1 MPNGFRKVQ
10 HSDLPQSD
18 LPQSDLPQSDLPQS
32 DLPQATRHL
41 HAAQFAARRAAGRLA
56 IAAGAALGL
65 VLLAALLQPP
75 PLFVA
80 LILAAAVPPAL
91 DAARQGLRLRQ
102 ALRAGTRALARLTQ
116 AAVRAERAIADA
128 QAENA
133 AKSRFLAEMSHELR
147 TPLNAVIGFSEMM
160 ADEVLGA
167 HAVATYGD
175 YARDIHSSGRHL
187 LALADDILDVARI
200 ETGHRTLLETAVG
213 LDALAADCAHMMRLS
228 AHGKAMRLA
237 VVASPAAPRLWADER
252 ALRQITLNLLANAV
266 KFTPAGGTVCLHVG
280 TSETGAPFLAIED
293 TGPGIGAAELPLK
306 LSAHNRESRLDLA
319 TGRGAGLGLAIAR
332 GLAALHGARLT
343 LEARPAGGTRAQVTF
358 PPSRALPA
366 GEAERV
372 GELAPGEHTREQ
384 HTSEDGSPQAP
395 GRVAH
400 LAPAAE

>member
-1 MPNGFRKVQ
+1 MERLFGSGARPALDPTGAGMPNGFRPVRQ
-10 HSDLPQSD
+10 SDMPQSD
-18 LPQSDLPQSDLPQS
+18 IPQS

-41 HAAQFAARRAAGRLA
+41 HAAHRAARRAAGRLA
-56 IAAGAALGL
+56 IAAGAALAL
-65 VLLAALLQPP
+65 VLLAAFLQPP
-75 PLFVA
+75 PLFLA
-80 LILAAAVPPAL
+80 LVLAAALVPAL
-91 DAARQGLRLRQ
+91 DAARQGLRLHQ
-102 ALRAGTRALARLTQ
+102 ALRAGARALATVTQ

-160 ADEVLGA
+160 ADEVLGP

-200 ETGHRTLLETAVG
+200 ETGHRTLLETAVC

-237 VVASPAAPRLWADER
+237 VVAAPAAPRLWADER

-266 KFTPAGGTVCLHVG
+266 KFTPAGGTVSLHVG

-332 GLAALHGARLT
+332 GLAALHGASLT
-343 LEARPAGGTRAQVTF
+343 LEARPAGGTRAQVIF

-366 GEAERV
+366 GQ
-372 GELAPGEHTREQ
+372 LMPGEHAPE
-384 HTSEDGSPQAP
+384 EDFSLSPLRA
-395 GRVAH
+395 VH

>member
-1 MPNGFRKVQ
+1 MERLFGSGARPALDPTGAGMPNGFHAVR
-10 HSDLPQSD
+10 HSDISPFGIA
-18 LPQSDLPQSDLPQS
+18 
-32 DLPQATRHL
+32 QASRHL
-41 HAAQFAARRAAGRLA
+41 QAAHRAARQAGGRLA
-56 IAAGAALGL
+56 IAAGASLAL

-75 PLFVA
+75 PLFLA
-80 LILAAAVPPAL
+80 LVLVAAVAAAL
-91 DAARQGLRLRQ
+91 DAARQGLRLHQ
-102 ALRAGTRALARLTQ
+102 ALRAGTRALATLTQ
-116 AAVRAERAIADA
+116 TTARAERAIADA

-160 ADEVLGA
+160 ADEVLGP

-200 ETGHRTLLETAVG
+200 ETGHRTLLETAVS

-237 VVASPAAPRLWADER
+237 LVAAPAAPRLWADER

-266 KFTPAGGTVCLHVG
+266 KFTPAGGTVSLHVG

-306 LSAHNRESRLDLA
+306 LTAHNRESRLDLA

-343 LEARPAGGTRAQVTF
+343 LEPRPAGGTRAQVTF

-366 GEAERV
+366 GE
-372 GELAPGEHTREQ
+372 LMPGEHPSDEAMTPSHWR
-384 HTSEDGSPQAP
+384 A
-395 GRVAH
+395 AC
-400 LAPAAE
+400 LAAAAE

>member
-1 MPNGFRKVQ
+1 MERLFGSGARPALGPTGTGMPKGFRAVRPR
-10 HSDLPQSD
+10 DLPRAAGH
-18 LPQSDLPQSDLPQS
+18 L
-32 DLPQATRHL
+32 QAAHR
-41 HAAQFAARRAAGRLA
+41 AARRAAGRLA
-56 IAAGAALGL
+56 IAGAAALAVLLLAVLLQPSPLVRTLLLLVALGL
-65 VLLAALLQPP
+65 
-75 PLFVA
+75 
-80 LILAAAVPPAL
+80 AL
-91 DAARQGLRLRQ
+91 DAVRQGLRLHQ

-116 AAVRAERAIADA
+116 SAARAARAIAEA

-160 ADEVLGA
+160 AEEVLGP
-167 HAVATYGD
+167 HAVAAYGD

-200 ETGHRTLLETAVG
+200 ETGHRTLLETAVS

-237 VVASPAAPRLWADER
+237 VVASPNAPRLWADER

-266 KFTPAGGTVCLHVG
+266 KFTPAGGTVSLHVG
-280 TSETGAPFLAIED
+280 LSETGAPFLAIED

-306 LSAHNRESRLDLA
+306 LEAHNRESRLDLA

-343 LEARPAGGTRAQVTF
+343 LEPRPAGGTRAQVTF

-366 GEAERV
+366 GEPETA
-372 GELAPGEHTREQ
+372 GEQMGAHARARHPSDEDVPPSSRRTTRLA
-384 HTSEDGSPQAP
+384 
-395 GRVAH
+395 
-400 LAPAAE
+400 AAE